1 MSIIILTVMVII
13 LLTLSSGIII
23 WSIFYVRRLAQDK
36 ETAAKV
42 RKETRLPF
50 HWGYIVLLVGSF
62 FLTIIIAALFC
73 LNYLPR

>member
-1 MSIIILTVMVII
+1 MSTIILTVMVII
-13 LLTLSSGIII
+13 LLTLSSGIIV
-23 WSIFYVRRLAQDK
+23 WSVFYVRRLAQGK

-50 HWGYIVLLVGSF
+50 HWSYIVLLVGTF

-73 LNYLPR
+73 LNCLLR